1 MKAKYTIIGLFV
13 IFLIS
18 ISFNLYSKT
27 KNEWKK
33 IDNLSNQELSNIGS
47 LAKLYGYSRYFYP
60 NQQVLKEI
68 DYIDWYRFLVFASN
82 KVIDSET
89 ETEFRNKIL
98 KIFTPIVPELS
109 FDTPN
114 DSKSVSA
121 HVNESYAW
129 EHYGIGIRLY
139 NNIFHSDIIS
149 YNAKQRIN
157 LPTPDSMY
165 SLPLNGNMNAY
176 MPLSISYQHSQP
188 SDKLNQLKKDIK
200 KIKFK
205 LATESFL
212 KLAFGKPEKR
222 FAFLQ
227 DYHFRMADIIVR
239 WNIIRHFYPYF
250 EEDGLNI
257 KWDDVLK
264 TSLINAVKCKDQFEY
279 YDVVNNM
286 LSYVHDSHIS
296 VNKGGYVGG
305 IAAMV
310 LQYYF
315 PDIKLD
321 WCEDKIYLRE
331 VPDTLTDKLS
341 IGDVLVSVNDIPID
355 KLIEKKWDLVSASTK
370 QGKYE
375 ALLRER
381 LLGGFTK
388 DSLLRL
394 EFKKINNESEFVRL
408 FANYNDDIIYK
419 EEYPYFIKRLDN
431 NIYHIN
437 LTHKGPDATYS
448 VFKEYIEEFKNAKG
462 IILDIR
468 GYPDYNVTDS
478 IIPHFYVDSIRWG
491 DFGRPIYYY
500 PNQEKVIYDRGVE
513 YLPKTSD
520 YINTPVSVLINHKA
534 MSYAETIIEI
544 LKRNKIGTLIGEPTI
559 GTNGD
564 VGILNLP
571 VYAFNMSIIKDF
583 SGYHGKGIFP
593 DITVKRTLESIQNN
607 KDNILETAIKHIYEL
622 DTNNK

>member
-33 IDNLSNQELSNIGS
+33 IDNLSNQELRNIGS

-60 NQQVLKEI
+60 NQQVLNEI

-98 KIFTPIVPELS
+98 KLFTPIVPELS
-109 FDTPN
+109 FDTPD

-121 HVNESYAW
+121 NVNESYAW

-149 YNAKQRIN
+149 YNAKQRIS

-394 EFKKINNESEFVRL
+394 EFKKINN
-408 FANYNDDIIYK
+408 ANQQLKSLAN
-419 EEYPYFIKRLDN
+419 
-431 NIYHIN
+431 
-437 LTHKGPDATYS
+437 S
-448 VFKEYIEEFKNAKG
+448 V
-462 IILDIR
+462 
-468 GYPDYNVTDS
+468 S
-478 IIPHFYVDSIRWG
+478 
-491 DFGRPIYYY
+491 
-500 PNQEKVIYDRGVE
+500 
-513 YLPKTSD
+513 
-520 YINTPVSVLINHKA
+520 
-534 MSYAETIIEI
+534 
-544 LKRNKIGTLIGEPTI
+544 
-559 GTNGD
+559 
-564 VGILNLP
+564 
-571 VYAFNMSIIKDF
+571 
-583 SGYHGKGIFP
+583 
-593 DITVKRTLESIQNN
+593 
-607 KDNILETAIKHIYEL
+607 
-622 DTNNK
+622 

>member
-33 IDNLSNQELSNIGS
+33 IDNLSTQELRNISS

-109 FDTPN
+109 FDTPDN
-114 DSKSVSA
+114 SKSVSA
-121 HVNESYAW
+121 NANESYAW

-176 MPLSISYQHSQP
+176 MPLSISCQHSQP
-188 SDKLNQLKKDIK
+188 SDKLNKIKKDIK

-331 VPDTLTDKLS
+331 VP
-341 IGDVLVSVNDIPID
+341 I
-355 KLIEKKWDLVSASTK
+355 
-370 QGKYE
+370 
-375 ALLRER
+375 
-381 LLGGFTK
+381 
-388 DSLLRL
+388 
-394 EFKKINNESEFVRL
+394 
-408 FANYNDDIIYK
+408 
-419 EEYPYFIKRLDN
+419 
-431 NIYHIN
+431 H
-437 LTHKGPDATYS
+437 
-448 VFKEYIEEFKNAKG
+448 
-462 IILDIR
+462 
-468 GYPDYNVTDS
+468 
-478 IIPHFYVDSIRWG
+478 
-491 DFGRPIYYY
+491 
-500 PNQEKVIYDRGVE
+500 
-513 YLPKTSD
+513 
-520 YINTPVSVLINHKA
+520 
-534 MSYAETIIEI
+534 
-544 LKRNKIGTLIGEPTI
+544 
-559 GTNGD
+559 
-564 VGILNLP
+564 
-571 VYAFNMSIIKDF
+571 
-583 SGYHGKGIFP
+583 
-593 DITVKRTLESIQNN
+593 
-607 KDNILETAIKHIYEL
+607 
-622 DTNNK
+622 